1 MIIRHLFA
9 IHKQSNPLICSLS
22 SSTPNPVTPNIPT
35 VSPSPVLPLSLHDQ
49 SPSSLFPTPKP
60 ISSTIA
66 VPHSSIS
73 PTPIISKEMY
83 IKCIPL
89 AVGVAILLF
98 LLTTCTAIVLL
109 KRKYTRRKCTDSALN
124 IEPAVQ
130 YDELLSI
137 QNGSTV
143 LRPASYVNGSVIEMR
158 AMAVEANIPYYAQTS
173 TSHDISNE
181 VTRHSLRTN
190 LPMQDHSLSPSLS
203 TQSNRSI
210 GSSFPAA
217 VDSKEMRITDNVAYG
232 CQDIV
237 VENNVAYAATI
248 MY

>member
-1 MIIRHLFA
+1 MVIRHLFA

-22 SSTPNPVTPNIPT
+22 SSTPNPNIPT

-60 ISSTIA
+60 ISSTIP

-73 PTPIISKEMY
+73 PAPIISNEMY
-83 IKCIPL
+83 IIPL

-109 KRKYTRRKCTDSALN
+109 KGKYTQRKSTDSALN

-130 YDELLSI
+130 YNELLSI

-181 VTRHSLRTN
+181 VTRHSLQTN